1 MERRRNSTS
10 SATCTVTLIG
20 SEAHCCVDGSGGV
33 VACPSDSL
41 SPCWFVDETY
51 VRVAGVGQAVDQ
63 YRQVIDALV
72 SKRRNVAAGS
82 VVFRHECCGAQ
93 PEHVLRSA
101 VERLTS
107 NH

>member
-1 MERRRNSTS
+1 
-10 SATCTVTLIG
+10 
-20 SEAHCCVDGSGGV
+20 
-33 VACPSDSL
+33 
-41 SPCWFVDETY
+41 
-51 VRVAGVGQAVDQ
+51 VGQAVDQ

-82 VVFRHECCGAQ
+82 MVFRHECCGAQ